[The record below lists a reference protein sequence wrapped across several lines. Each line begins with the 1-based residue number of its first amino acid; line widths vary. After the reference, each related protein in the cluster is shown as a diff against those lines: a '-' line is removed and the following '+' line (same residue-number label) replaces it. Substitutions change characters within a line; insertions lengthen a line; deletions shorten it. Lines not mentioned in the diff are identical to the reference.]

1 MNVAAIAATEWSR
14 ESHYIMNLAYPNGRP
29 DVSNRSYPISVRFAP
44 LSPTIVQIKHL
55 MKTSNGI
62 KPDFN
67 HSTLFQVAAR
77 MEIPP
82 LPRISKPEPSIQAT
96 KSKNDPGKNISAK
109 NTFNGNNTN
118 LRIAPGK
125 KKSAHKINGL
135 SNDDYETELKTT
147 DFHLAAPEAKSVKL
161 AADFTDWE
169 KYPLDMIKTENG
181 VWFTIVPLA
190 PGNYSYRFIVDGK
203 WCDDPHSFRRTQ
215 NPFGTINSVVEVA

>member
-1 MNVAAIAATEWSR
+1 MVARVIFMR
-14 ESHYIMNLAYPNGRP
+14 LAYPNGRP

-44 LSPTIVQIKHL
+44 LSPTIIQIKHQ
-55 MKTSNGI
+55 MKTSTVI

-82 LPRISKPEPSIQAT
+82 LPRISKPAPGSEAAKST
-96 KSKNDPGKNISAK
+96 KGAGKNISAK
-109 NTFNGNNTN
+109 NTFNGNKTN
-118 LRIAPGK
+118 LRIAPGRTN
-125 KKSAHKINGL
+125 SAHKMGGL
-135 SNDDYETELKTT
+135 SRGDYKTELKIT
-147 DFHLAAPEAKSVKL
+147 DFHLEAPLAKSVKL

-203 WCDDPHSFRRTQ
+203 WCDDPHSAKRTP
-215 NPFGTINSVVEVA
+215 NPFGTANSAVEVA